1 MKKIVLL
8 GLSALMCCASVS
20 AQTTS
25 FEYPELLVTPKATER
40 LNLQY
45 DRENRH
51 GMWEHLPMEI
61 SALSTLVAGTFQ
73 LFDYNKD
80 KDPDGYSPYVGIITG
95 GFWLGVG
102 AFMGEYYRPYSRSLN
117 ELKKL
122 PATNQREVLMRER
135 LAEEAIYN
143 IEQLATKMVWASFAT
158 NLGASVYMVSK
169 ADDKSA
175 ALVASSISAVLSF
188 APVLFPHPWREA
200 GEYHREYK
208 KKIYRPIAN
217 AAVLYH
223 QQSGTYVPGMQLA
236 LSF

>member
-1 MKKIVLL
+1 MKMMLLL
-8 GLSALMCCASVS
+8 GLSALVFSSSLM
-20 AQTTS
+20 AQATN
-25 FEYPELLVTPKATER
+25 FEYPELMVTPKASER

-45 DRENRH
+45 DRENRR
-51 GMWEHLPMEI
+51 GVWEHLPMEV

-80 KDPDGYSPYVGIITG
+80 KDPDGYSPYVGILTG
-95 GFWLGVG
+95 GFWMGVG
-102 AFMGEYYRPYSRSLN
+102 FFMGEYYRPYARSLN

-122 PATNQREVLMRER
+122 PSSNQREVLMRER

-158 NLGASVYMVSK
+158 NLGASIYMVSK
-169 ADDKSA
+169 AEDKSA
-175 ALVASSISAVLSF
+175 ALVASSMSAVLSF

-223 QQSGTYVPGMQLA
+223 SQSGTYVPGMQLA

>member
-1 MKKIVLL
+1 MNKTVLL
-8 GLSALMCCASVS
+8 GLFGLVLSSGLS
-20 AQTTS
+20 AQTVN
-25 FEYPELLVTPKATER
+25 FDYPELMVTPKASER
-40 LNLQY
+40 LVIEYN
-45 DRENRH
+45 RENRR

-61 SALSTLVAGTFQ
+61 SAVSTAVAGAFQ

-80 KDPDGYSPYVGIITG
+80 KDPDGYSPYVGLITG

-102 AFMGEYYRPYSRSLN
+102 AYMGEIYRPYMRSVQ

-122 PATNQREVLMRER
+122 PATNQREQLMRER
-135 LAEEAIYN
+135 LAEEAIYS
-143 IEQLATKMVWASFAT
+143 IEQLGTKMVWASFAT
-158 NLGASVYMVSK
+158 NFAASVYMVSK
-169 ADDKSA
+169 AEDKSA

-208 KKIYRPIAN
+208 KKIYRPIAS
-217 AAVLYH
+217 AAVLYD
-223 QQSGTYVPGMQLA
+223 QNSGNYVPGMQLA